1 MKRKLFIIIFA
12 ALLSLCLFSAAACGG
27 NDAPSNKPSGKEI
40 TGITFSD
47 SSVVYDG
54 TEKSILIVGELP
66 DGVSVEYANNV
77 GTNAGTYNAKA
88 TLSGS
93 GYKTLTLSAK
103 LTINKA
109 TYDMSNATWD
119 YSTPFT
125 YDGTEKTVSV
135 SGLPNGVTVKQ
146 YSNNTKTDAGDY
158 TASVLFNYDTLN
170 YNTPTVADCPWKIN
184 KATITGVSFSGKT
197 SVEYDSLP
205 HSLTVSGAGIPA
217 EATVV
222 YTYNGKE
229 ATSATEVGTYE
240 VKAVITCKN
249 YYDFT
254 ITETLKITTTEELL
268 YSINHNGTIYF
279 QNNLDGNKLYK
290 VEEDNVKKVNNDTP
304 AFMISDGT
312 NVYYF
317 SKSTFGS
324 SIKQLN
330 STASKLF
337 DLSGEFLATDG
348 TYLYYA
354 VNNTILN
361 TAENGIYKIA
371 IDSSSEE
378 NPTPTKL
385 CSDKAKYLVY
395 YDGYIYYSNASQN
408 NHLYRISV
416 NASNGTGSLLWEEKV
431 EYIICD
437 DGVLYFNSSNTV
449 LGISTASAVYK
460 YVISS
465 NKAIKLTCDNGKYLT
480 KVDAFIYYVNVDA
493 VSSSLFGKGI
503 YRISANTASDNNLPG
518 SLIIEA
524 EENGYS
530 SLTSDGELLYYYKLN
545 DKHFYS
551 YDIASSSETDLM
563 ENFTVK
569 NDSTPSGFARIAEYN
584 NEIYYIN
591 VLDNGYLYKYNPTTK
606 GNFKVLEDSVSG
618 VYFNGNYMYYSTYVA
633 TNFALWK
640 MDLTTYQTTKISSD
654 RCDHLIFDQ
663 DCIYYIKT
671 GSAYNNYIY
680 KMGLDGSSPTKLFD
694 TTLWVSDFFKD
705 GNFIYCVANAGLLGN
720 NDKIY
725 KFDLTSNTAA
735 EYDFEST
742 AFTVDNG
749 TIYYYDHNDD
759 TLNIFNGSSSTTI
772 ATDVDIND
780 LIIANGKLY
789 FSSTGNTKGFF
800 AYDLTTK
807 TTEKLSDN
815 NAEALFVSNN
825 VIYFIQTAVSF
836 VSDFPTCGG
845 VSSNN
850 GCLYSLSG
858 TVITKLN

>member
-1 MKRKLFIIIFA
+1 MKRKLFITIFA
-12 ALLSLCLFSAAACGG
+12 TILSLCLFCAVACGG
-27 NDAPSNKPSGKEI
+27 NDAPGGPSATEI

-47 SSVVYDG
+47 DSFVYDG
-54 TEKSILIVGELP
+54 TEKGIYIAGELP
-66 DGVSVEYANNV
+66 DGVSVNYTNNV
-77 GTNAGTYNAKA
+77 GTNAGTYNATA
-88 TLSGS
+88 TLSGT
-93 GYKTLTLSAK
+93 GYKTLTLSAC
-103 LTINKA
+103 LTISKA
-109 TYDMSNATWD
+109 TYDMSNVSWD
-119 YSTPFT
+119 YSAPFT
-125 YDGTEKTVSV
+125 YNGTEKTVCV
-135 SGLPNGVTVKQ
+135 SGLPNGVSVKQ
-146 YSNNTKTDAGDY
+146 YSNNAKTDAGDY

-170 YNTPTVADCPWKIN
+170 YNTPAVADCSWKID
-184 KATITGVSFSGKT
+184 KATITDVSFSGET
-197 SVEYDSLP
+197 TVEYDSLP
-205 HSLTVSGAGIPA
+205 HSLVVSGTGIPVGA
-217 EATVV
+217 NVV

-229 ATSATEVGTYE
+229 ASSATEVGTYE
-240 VKAVITCKN
+240 VRAVITCKN

-268 YSINHNGTIYF
+268 CSINHNGTIYF

-290 VEEDNVKKVNNDTP
+290 VDGKNVKKVNNDTP
-304 AFMISDGT
+304 AFMISDGA
-312 NVYYF
+312 NVFYF
-317 SKSTFGS
+317 SNSVFGS

-337 DLSGEFLATDG
+337 NLSGEYLATDG

-354 VNNTILN
+354 VNNTLIN
-361 TAENGIYKIA
+361 TSENGIYKIA

-378 NPTPTKL
+378 TPTPTKL

-395 YDGYIYYSNASQN
+395 HDGYIYFSNGSQN
-408 NHLYRISV
+408 NHLYKISV
-416 NASNGTGSLLWEEKV
+416 NASNGTAALLWEEKV

-437 DGVLYFNSSNTV
+437 NGVLYFNSSNTV
-449 LGISTASAVYK
+449 LGVSTASAVYK
-460 YVISS
+460 YIISS

-480 KVDAFIYYVNVDA
+480 KVGAYVYYVNVDLL
-493 VSSSLFGKGI
+493 STSLFGKGI
-503 YRISANTASDNNLPG
+503 YRISTNTASDNNLPG
-518 SLIIEA
+518 DLIIEA
-524 EENGYS
+524 QENGYS

-551 YDIASSSETDLM
+551 YDISSSSETDLM
-563 ENFTVK
+563 ENFTVVA
-569 NDSTPSGFARIAEYN
+569 DTSPSGFAQIAEYN

-633 TNFALWK
+633 TNFALWR
-640 MDLTTYQTTKISSD
+640 MDLTTHQTTKISSD
-654 RCDHLIFDQ
+654 RCDRLIFDQ

-680 KMGLDGSSPTKLFD
+680 KMGLDGSSPTKLFN
-694 TTLWVSDFFKD
+694 TTLWVSDFFKE
-705 GNFIYCVANAGLLGN
+705 GNYIYCVANAGLMGS

-725 KFDLTSNTAA
+725 KFDITSNTAT

-742 AFTVDNG
+742 AFAVDNG

-759 TLNIFNGSSSTTI
+759 TLNVFNGSSSIAI
-772 ATDVDIND
+772 ATNVVIND

-789 FSSTGNTKGFF
+789 YSSTGNTKGFF
-800 AYDLTTK
+800 SYDITTK
-807 TTEKLSDN
+807 ATEKLSDN
-815 NAEALFVSNN
+815 NAEALFVFND
-825 VIYFIQTAVSF
+825 VIYFIQTAVSY

-850 GCLYSLSG
+850 GCLYSLNG